1 MTPSTRQPPRPTPD
15 DPHAVTRRRLAR
27 LLALGAVR
35 AAVRREDAPPASGA
49 VLDEPVAGGVAANRP
64 GGTDALAG

>member
-35 AAVRREDAPPASGA
+35 AAVRREDAAPASAEVLGA
-49 VLDEPVAGGVAANRP
+49 AVADEVAANRP